1 MNLKRERKMTV
12 ISLIDKLD
20 TGLQLGMVKQL
31 VTAITDLRKE
41 VKDLKA
47 KVQKLEDMDN
57 ETLRNDLNKV
67 VKEIKE
73 DNANNT
79 L

>member
-1 MNLKRERKMTV
+1 MTMTV
-12 ISLIDKLD
+12 VSLMDKLD

-41 VKDLKA
+41 VKDLQA

-73 DNANNT
+73 DNANN
-79 L
+79 

>member
-1 MNLKRERKMTV
+1 MTV
-12 ISLIDKLD
+12 ISLMDKLD
-20 TGLQLGMVKQL
+20 TGLHLGMVKQL
-31 VTAITDLRKE
+31 VKAITDLRKE

-67 VKEIKE
+67 VKEIRE
-73 DNANNT
+73 EQ
-79 L
+79 

>member
-1 MNLKRERKMTV
+1 MTV
-12 ISLIDKLD
+12 ISLMDKLD
-20 TGLQLGMVKQL
+20 TGLHLGMVKQL
-31 VTAITDLRKE
+31 VKAITDLRKE

-57 ETLRNDLNKV
+57 ETFRNDLNKV
-67 VKEIKE
+67 VEEIKE

>member
-1 MNLKRERKMTV
+1 MTV
-12 ISLIDKLD
+12 ISLMDKLD
-20 TGLQLGMVKQL
+20 TGLQLGMVKQI
-31 VTAITDLRKE
+31 VKAITELKE
-41 VKDLKA
+41 ENKNLK
-47 KVQKLEDMDN
+47 KRIEKLEDMDN

>member
-1 MNLKRERKMTV
+1 MTV

>member
-1 MNLKRERKMTV
+1 MTV
-12 ISLIDKLD
+12 VSLMDKLD

-41 VKDLKA
+41 VKDLQA

-73 DNANNT
+73 DNANN
-79 L
+79 

>member
-1 MNLKRERKMTV
+1 MTV
-12 ISLIDKLD
+12 VSLMDKLD

-31 VTAITDLRKE
+31 VTAITELRKE
-41 VKDLKA
+41 VKDLQA

>member
-1 MNLKRERKMTV
+1 MTV

-41 VKDLKA
+41 VKDLQA

-73 DNANNT
+73 DNANY
-79 L
+79 

>member
-1 MNLKRERKMTV
+1 MTV
-12 ISLIDKLD
+12 VSLMDKLD
-20 TGLQLGMVKQL
+20 TGLHLGMVKQL
-31 VTAITDLRKE
+31 VKAITDLRKE

-57 ETLRNDLNKV
+57 ETFRNDLNKV
-67 VKEIKE
+67 VEEIKE